1 MDSSALVKLV
11 LPEPETE
18 ALRELLAGWPERVSS
33 ALVRV
38 EILRAVRRVTAAGAY
53 QRAENLVSRVGL
65 VAVDRAVL
73 GLAARLAPPGLRSL
87 DAIHLATALSIG
99 DDLGGI
105 VSYDAR
111 LSEAA
116 RRSGIPT
123 MAPGAGV

>member
-1 MDSSALVKLV
+1 V

-38 EILRAVRRVTAAGAY
+38 EVLRAVRRGNAAGAY

-65 VAVDRAVL
+65 MTVDRAIL
-73 GLAARLAPPGLRSL
+73 GLAARLDPPGLQSL

-123 MAPGAGV
+123 LAPGAGV

>member
-1 MDSSALVKLV
+1 M
-11 LPEPETE
+11 LPEPETG

-33 ALVRV
+33 ALIRV
-38 EILRAVRRVTAAGAY
+38 EVLRAVRRVNAAEAY

-65 VAVDRAVL
+65 VAVDHAVL

-99 DDLGGI
+99 DDLDGI

-116 RRSGIPT
+116 RRSGLPT
-123 MAPGAGV
+123 LAPGAGV